1 MSQQLFYGKI
11 QDFSNPIGNGSNSYI
26 RVRFDATT
34 DSTIL
39 TNVTDVTGYLGLA
52 NIRVGQQLVES
63 SAFSS
68 GVTITA
74 IDVDNQTITVAS
86 LPATAE
92 SQGLGRISPAEGDY
106 YIASA
111 SLTSPNSTDP
121 DFRNI
126 TGSDDS
132 NYTDSP
138 TYAILGQAANSSQ
151 QIINGRF
158 HKYTV
163 SEVTGRN
170 AGGDEA
176 SIYVK
181 WGESGS
187 QADSGDELYESVQ
200 ATSLVELSANENL
213 APIFSRAVTNLNNL
227 NVGQETAAFQI
238 EVVNFFDDLL
248 QTDILQTG
256 SLVSKNNGIINFSGS
271 GVQVDASG
279 SNGVIVRIDGGG
291 GGGSGS
297 SGSSGT
303 SGSSGSSGTSGVDG
317 SSGSSGTSGSSGSS
331 GTSGIDGSSG
341 SSGTSGA
348 DGSSGSSGTSG
359 SSGSSG
365 TSGADGSSGSSG
377 TSGSSGSSGTSGAD
391 GSSGSSGTSGADGS
405 SGSSG
410 TSGSSGSSGT
420 SGADGSSGSSGTSGS
435 SGSSGTSG
443 ADGSSGSSGTS
454 GADGSSGSS
463 GTSGSSG
470 SSGTS
475 GADGS
480 SGSSGT
486 SGADGSSGSS
496 GTSGAD
502 GSSGS
507 SGTSGSSGSSGT
519 SGSSGSSGTSGAD
532 GSSGSSG
539 TSGSSG
545 SSGTSGAA
553 TITNNTNNS
562 ILTATGTDTIN
573 GESALTFDGTI
584 LTQNSDFERRTSE
597 ITVNDGASGN
607 LVSVPTANYLGL
619 VLDYTLLGNDG
630 RARFGTIRAI
640 FDSSSIIIDEVTSTD
655 LNNPTDAIVFTA
667 STGTNAII
675 SVNNGSGSG
684 YNVTVKS
691 FTNLIER

>member
-34 DSTIL
+34 DSTTL

-213 APIFSRAVTNLNNL
+213 APIFSRAVTN
-227 NVGQETAAFQI
+227 
-238 EVVNFFDDLL
+238 
-248 QTDILQTG
+248 
-256 SLVSKNNGIINFSGS
+256 
-271 GVQVDASG
+271 
-279 SNGVIVRIDGGG
+279 
-291 GGGSGS
+291 
-297 SGSSGT
+297 
-303 SGSSGSSGTSGVDG
+303 
-317 SSGSSGTSGSSGSS
+317 
-331 GTSGIDGSSG
+331 
-341 SSGTSGA
+341 
-348 DGSSGSSGTSG
+348 
-359 SSGSSG
+359 
-365 TSGADGSSGSSG
+365 
-377 TSGSSGSSGTSGAD
+377 
-391 GSSGSSGTSGADGS
+391 
-405 SGSSG
+405 
-410 TSGSSGSSGT
+410 
-420 SGADGSSGSSGTSGS
+420 
-435 SGSSGTSG
+435 
-443 ADGSSGSSGTS
+443 
-454 GADGSSGSS
+454 
-463 GTSGSSG
+463 
-470 SSGTS
+470 
-475 GADGS
+475 
-480 SGSSGT
+480 
-486 SGADGSSGSS
+486 
-496 GTSGAD
+496 
-502 GSSGS
+502 
-507 SGTSGSSGSSGT
+507 
-519 SGSSGSSGTSGAD
+519 
-532 GSSGSSG
+532 
-539 TSGSSG
+539 
-545 SSGTSGAA
+545 
-553 TITNNTNNS
+553 
-562 ILTATGTDTIN
+562 
-573 GESALTFDGTI
+573 
-584 LTQNSDFERRTSE
+584 
-597 ITVNDGASGN
+597 
-607 LVSVPTANYLGL
+607 
-619 VLDYTLLGNDG
+619 
-630 RARFGTIRAI
+630 
-640 FDSSSIIIDEVTSTD
+640 
-655 LNNPTDAIVFTA
+655 
-667 STGTNAII
+667 
-675 SVNNGSGSG
+675 
-684 YNVTVKS
+684 
-691 FTNLIER
+691 

>member
-410 TSGSSGSSGT
+410 TSGADGSSGSSGTSGSSGSSGT

-496 GTSGAD
+496 GTSG
-502 GSSGS
+502 SSGS

-519 SGSSGSSGTSGAD
+519 SGS
-532 GSSGSSG
+532 
-539 TSGSSG
+539 
-545 SSGTSGAA
+545 A

-655 LNNPTDAIVFTA
+655 LNNPTDAITFTA
-667 STGTNAII
+667 STGTNA
-675 SVNNGSGSG
+675 VLTVDNGSGSG

>member
-410 TSGSSGSSGT
+410 TSG
-420 SGADGSSGSSGTSGS
+420 AD
-435 SGSSGTSG
+435 
-443 ADGSSGSSGTS
+443 
-454 GADGSSGSS
+454 
-463 GTSGSSG
+463 
-470 SSGTS
+470 
-475 GADGS
+475 
-480 SGSSGT
+480 
-486 SGADGSSGSS
+486 
-496 GTSGAD
+496 
-502 GSSGS
+502 
-507 SGTSGSSGSSGT
+507 GSSGSSGT